1 MRDIAEVMEELK
13 AAPYTER
20 EVCAPHTGVLRFADI
35 QEGSRVSGAT
45 GAWKEIPGTH
55 IATITREKNPCKV
68 LAGERGVL
76 QKLYRELDG
85 SFVEAGTPLGLI
97 RHYLTRQEV
106 VSKLLKESLYAF
118 CAPER
123 AKYYFVPD
131 VDKKV
136 KILGC
141 RTVSI
146 HDGMELFIVS
156 RMKRE
161 APLCYSGPAGIIY
174 DVYFDQTKN
183 VDAGS
188 PLIVV
193 CPPEQQSAVED
204 VVARVQSEWN
214 EGE

>member
-20 EVCAPHTGVLRFADI
+20 EVCAPHTGVISFANI
-35 QEGSRVSGAT
+35 EEGTRVSGASGT
-45 GAWKEIPGTH
+45 WKEIPGTH
-55 IATITREKNPCKV
+55 IATVTREKNPCRI
-68 LAGERGVL
+68 LAAERGVI
-76 QKLYRELDG
+76 QKIYRETDG
-85 SFVEAGTPLGLI
+85 SFVEAGTPLCVI
-97 RHYLTRQEV
+97 RHYLSRQEV

-146 HDGMELFIVS
+146 HNGMELFIVS

-161 APLCYSGPAGIIY
+161 TPLCYSGPDGIIY
-174 DVYFDQTKN
+174 DVYFDQSKN

-193 CPPEQQSAVED
+193 CPPQQQSAVED
-204 VVARVQSEWN
+204 VVARVKSEWK

>member
-20 EVCAPHTGVLRFADI
+20 EVCAPHTGVISFANI
-35 QEGSRVSGAT
+35 EEGTRVSGASGT
-45 GAWKEIPGTH
+45 WKEIPGTH
-55 IATITREKNPCKV
+55 IATVTREKNPCRI
-68 LAGERGVL
+68 LAAERGVI
-76 QKLYRELDG
+76 QKIYREADG
-85 SFVEAGTPLGLI
+85 SFVEAGTPLCVI
-97 RHYLTRQEV
+97 RHYLSRQEV

-146 HDGMELFIVS
+146 HNGMELFIVS

-161 APLCYSGPAGIIY
+161 TPLCYSGPDGIIY
-174 DVYFDQTKN
+174 DVYFDQSKN

-193 CPPEQQSAVED
+193 CPPQQQSAVED
-204 VVARVQSEWN
+204 VVARVKSEWK

>member
-1 MRDIAEVMEELK
+1 ML
-13 AAPYTER
+13 
-20 EVCAPHTGVLRFADI
+20 
-35 QEGSRVSGAT
+35 AT
-45 GAWKEIPGTH
+45 
-55 IATITREKNPCKV
+55 
-68 LAGERGVL
+68 ERGVL
-76 QKLYRELDG
+76 QKLYRDLDG
-85 SFVEAGTPLGLI
+85 SLVEAGTPLGVI

-156 RMKRE
+156 RMKRRR
-161 APLCYSGPAGIIY
+161 APVLQRPLGHHLRRVLRPDPERGRRKPPLSWSARRNSRPPWKTWWPASRANG
-174 DVYFDQTKN
+174 TKAN
-183 VDAGS
+183 S
-188 PLIVV
+188 P
-193 CPPEQQSAVED
+193 PPEKRMNQRPTAPAAGRFLRERKERQEE
-204 VVARVQSEWN
+204 RK
-214 EGE
+214 GRKGRKGMRGK

>member
-1 MRDIAEVMEELK
+1 PR
-13 AAPYTER
+13 
-20 EVCAPHTGVLRFADI
+20 
-35 QEGSRVSGAT
+35 
-45 GAWKEIPGTH
+45 
-55 IATITREKNPCKV
+55 KV
-68 LAGERGVL
+68 LANQRGVL

-85 SFVEAGTPLGLI
+85 TFVEAGTPLGVI

-106 VSKLLKESLYAF
+106 VSRLLKESLYAF

-131 VDKKV
+131 IDTKV
-136 KILGC
+136 KMLGC
-141 RTVSI
+141 RTVTI

-161 APLCYSGPAGIIY
+161 VPLCYSGPTGIIY
-174 DVYFDQTKN
+174 DVYFDQSRN
-183 VDAGS
+183 VDAGT

-204 VVARVQSEWN
+204 VVARVQSEWV

>member
-1 MRDIAEVMEELK
+1 MRDIAEVLEGLK
-13 AAPYTER
+13 AEPYTEK
-20 EVCAPHTGVLRFADI
+20 EVRAPYSGVITFADI
-35 QEGSRVSGAT
+35 EEGARVNGFSGT
-45 GAWKEIPGTH
+45 WKEIPGTH
-55 IATITREKNPCKV
+55 LATIVREKNPRKV
-68 LAGERGVL
+68 LSEERGIL

-85 SFVEAGTPLGLI
+85 TFVEAGTPLAVI
-97 RHYLTRQEV
+97 RHYLTRREV
-106 VSKLLKESLYAF
+106 VSLLLKESLYAF

-131 VDKKV
+131 IDTKV
-136 KILGC
+136 KMLGC
-141 RTVSI
+141 RTVNI

-161 APLCYSGPAGIIY
+161 VPLCYSGPAGIIY
-174 DVYFDQTKN
+174 DVYFDQQKN
-183 VDAGS
+183 VDAGA

-204 VVARVQSEWN
+204 VVARVQSEWS

>member
-1 MRDIAEVMEELK
+1 MRDIAEVLEALK
-13 AAPYTER
+13 AEPFIER
-20 EVCAPHTGVLRFADI
+20 EVCTPHSGVITFADI
-35 QEGSRVSGAT
+35 EQGIRVSGPSGT
-45 GAWKEIPGTH
+45 WKEIPGTH
-55 IATITREKNPCKV
+55 IATITREKNPRKV
-68 LAGERGVL
+68 LANQRGVL

-85 SFVEAGTPLGLI
+85 TFVEAGTSLGVV

-106 VSKLLKESLYAF
+106 VSRLLKESLYAF

-131 VDKKV
+131 IDTKV
-136 KILGC
+136 KMLGC
-141 RTVSI
+141 RTVTI

-161 APLCYSGPAGIIY
+161 VPLCYSGPTGIIY
-174 DVYFDQTKN
+174 DVYFVQFKN
-183 VDAGS
+183 VDAGT

-193 CPPEQQSAVED
+193 CSSEQQSAVED
-204 VVARVQSEWN
+204 VVARVQSEWV